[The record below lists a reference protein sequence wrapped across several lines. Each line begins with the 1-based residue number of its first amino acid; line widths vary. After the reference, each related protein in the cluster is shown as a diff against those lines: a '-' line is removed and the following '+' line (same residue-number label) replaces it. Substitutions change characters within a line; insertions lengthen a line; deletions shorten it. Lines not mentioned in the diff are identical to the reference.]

1 METFRKGSAILKS
14 WMEESSRVINIID
27 DQKTTLEQQ
36 ISNLDAQI
44 AQVQKE
50 CDDLEAANA
59 ALRSVAIACFA

>member
-36 ISNLDAQI
+36 ISNFDAQI

>member
-1 METFRKGSAILKS
+1 
-14 WMEESSRVINIID
+14 MEESSRVINIID